1 MPGITLDNP
10 GDRNKDRMTKEA
22 TIKLVERWSKELSK
36 GDFVEKLDLQCLVY
50 EPNGAKVICEFLED
64 KVANVRIALLN
75 DIIATLETSDGLDV
89 LEKFNN
95 LLKNSPLE
103 EVNLDDNAL
112 GTRGVIKC
120 ADILSRPS
128 LTKISLQNVGLP
140 AESMLDLKLALT
152 KETNDVCVCDRLKEA
167 WFYNNMSG
175 EGGAKEQA
183 QIISRCR
190 ALTFWKYV
198 GCRPGER
205 GTKYLA
211 QGLLEMTKYWN
222 GLNQIQ
228 LEGTLGSNDDEP
240 LAIFCKALKKLP
252 HLNHLSLYDCSLE
265 HSGTKKILKSLS
277 HIRCQME
284 SLCLSQNEIAAAT
297 MKTLV
302 PFILQN
308 TSKLKVLNL
317 ENNELTS
324 VGLEI
329 LLEGFRDAQDE
340 VVLQQLLLSDNKIG
354 SRGAKALLASKQSLL
369 HLQKL
374 TLDENGIPDDLV
386 IELQDLY
393 GNVFVSFSDE
403 YEYEYD
409 LDEDI
414 EQEADDFD
422 ESSVES
428 NDDSNPIVVS
438 DANNVFGIE
447 DIVQGLGNVKLT
459 PDDVSL

>member
-1 MPGITLDNP
+1 MPGITLSNP
-10 GDRNKDRMTKEA
+10 GDRDKDRMTMEA
-22 TIKLVERWSKELSK
+22 TMNLVERWSRELNN

-64 KVANVRIALLN
+64 KVASVRVALLN
-75 DIIATLETSDGLDV
+75 DIIATLETSEGLDV

-112 GTRGVIKC
+112 GTRGVTKC
-120 ADILSRPS
+120 ADILSRPT
-128 LTKISLQNVGLP
+128 LKKISLQNVGLP

-152 KETNDVCVCDRLKEA
+152 KEANNVCVCDNLKEA

-211 QGLLEMTKYWN
+211 QGLLDMTQHWN
-222 GLNQIQ
+222 GLNEIQ
-228 LEGTLGSNDDEP
+228 LEGTLGSNDDTP
-240 LAIFCKALKKLP
+240 LVIFCKALKRLP
-252 HLNHLSLYDCSLE
+252 SLTNLSIYDCSLE
-265 HSGTKKILKSLS
+265 HSGTKRVLKSLS
-277 HIRCQME
+277 HIRNQME
-284 SLCLSQNEIAAAT
+284 SLCLSQNEITAASI
-297 MKTLV
+297 KVLV

-308 TSKLKVLNL
+308 SSKLKVLNL

-324 VGLEI
+324 VGLEM
-329 LLEGFRDAQDE
+329 LLEGFRDSQNE
-340 VVLQQLLLSDNKIG
+340 VVLKQLLLSDNKIG
-354 SRGAKALLASKQSLL
+354 SRGAKALLSSKQFLP

-374 TLDENGIPDDLV
+374 SLDENGIPDDLV
-386 IELQDLY
+386 SQLQELY
-393 GNVFVSFSDE
+393 GNVLIPFGDE
-403 YEYEYD
+403 YEYDY
-409 LDEDI
+409 
-414 EQEADDFD
+414 DFD
-422 ESSVES
+422 EEIEEEEEVDEISIESVDES
-428 NDDSNPIVVS
+428 NPLIVS
-438 DANNVFGIE
+438 DAKNVFNIE
-447 DIVQGLGNVKLT
+447 DIIKAFGDVKLT
-459 PDDVSL
+459 PDDVSV